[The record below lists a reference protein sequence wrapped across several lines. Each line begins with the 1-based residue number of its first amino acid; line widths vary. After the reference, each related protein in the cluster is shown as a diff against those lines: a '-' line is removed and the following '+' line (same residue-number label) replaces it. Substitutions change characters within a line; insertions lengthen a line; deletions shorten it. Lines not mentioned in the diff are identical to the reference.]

1 MIRVAHFVLNGSIRR
16 MAPAQKTIS
25 PRAWAEL
32 FLLSLIWGASFLSI
46 RIALDEIGPLTS
58 VAHRTG
64 WAMLILWIYIALR
77 RLPVPRSLRIWGAFL
92 VMGFLN
98 NVIPFSLMA
107 WGQLHIETGLTSIL
121 NAATAIFGILAA
133 ALFLADERLTA
144 RKAIGVSLGFFGV
157 ATAIG
162 LSALTQFDIR
172 SLGQLA
178 VIGGTVSYAL
188 AGVWARKTLR
198 GLSPQVAAAGM
209 LTGSSLIMIPVAW
222 IVEGPISLSLQPQTW
237 AAIGYYAAIATALA
251 YLLYY
256 RVLDMAG
263 SGNLMLCT
271 LLVAPVA
278 IILGAV
284 VLDEELPL
292 RAFTGFGLL
301 ALGLI
306 IIDGRLFKSIQNR
319 MGRA

>member
-1 MIRVAHFVLNGSIRR
+1 
-16 MAPAQKTIS
+16 MAAVQKSIS
-25 PRAWAEL
+25 PRAWVEL
-32 FLLSLIWGASFLSI
+32 IALGLIWGASFLSI
-46 RIALDEIGPLTS
+46 RIALDEIGPLTA

-64 WAMLILWIYIALR
+64 WAMLLLWTYVVIA
-77 RLPVPRSLRIWGAFL
+77 RLPLPTNPRVWAAFL
-92 VMGFLN
+92 VMGLLN

-121 NAATAIFGILAA
+121 NAATAIFGVIAA
-133 ALFLADERLTA
+133 AIFFADERLTA
-144 RKAIGVSLGFFGV
+144 RKAAGVTLGFFGV

-162 LSALTQFDIR
+162 LSALTQFDIQ

-178 VIGGTVSYAL
+178 VIGGTISYAL
-188 AGVWARKTLR
+188 AGVWARKTL
-198 GLSPQVAAAGM
+198 GDLTPQVAAAGM
-209 LTGSSLIMIPVAW
+209 LTGASLITIPTAW

-237 AAIGYYAAIATALA
+237 GAIVYYAAIATALA

-256 RVLDMAG
+256 RVLAMAG

-278 IILGAV
+278 IVLGAI
-284 VLDEELPL
+284 VLGEALPL
-292 RAFTGFGLL
+292 RAYTGFGLL

-306 IIDGRLFKSIQNR
+306 ILDGRLLKPIQDR
-319 MGRA
+319 LGRA